1 MARKAASTLSA
12 NRAPRATSAS
22 ARAGV
27 RFQRVR
33 DAAERAFAHWHGIVR
48 DKLTAAGFDDATAS
62 DLAHTV
68 VSTFEGAEMT
78 AQITHSTT
86 PLDLAG
92 THLARLVR
100 SYR

>member
-1 MARKAASTLSA
+1 M
-12 NRAPRATSAS
+12 
-22 ARAGV
+22 

-48 DKLTAAGFDDATAS
+48 DKLTAAGFDGATAS